1 MAYINESSEKSTNQS
16 VTKLM
21 QLFEYLSE
29 SRVPMR
35 LQDIAA
41 AIGVSQATHG
51 IQYAAPFPTL
61 LWRAMCFRIKL
72 QVDTPQPGKYVA

>member
-41 AIGVSQATHG
+41 AIGVSQATTSR
-51 IQYAAPFPTL
+51 YLNAL
-61 LWRAMCFRIKL
+61 
-72 QVDTPQPGKYVA
+72 VDRKSTRLNSSHSGQSRMPSSA

>member
-41 AIGVSQATHG
+41 AIGVSQATTSRYLNG
-51 IQYAAPFPTL
+51 GL
-61 LWRAMCFRIKL
+61 C
-72 QVDTPQPGKYVA
+72 VSG

>member
-41 AIGVSQATHG
+41 AICVSQATTSR
-51 IQYAAPFPTL
+51 YLNAL
-61 LWRAMCFRIKL
+61 VM
-72 QVDTPQPGKYVA
+72 

>member
-41 AIGVSQATHG
+41 AIGVSQATTSRYLNALVMELCVSG
-51 IQYAAPFPTL
+51 
-61 LWRAMCFRIKL
+61 
-72 QVDTPQPGKYVA
+72 

>member
-41 AIGVSQATHG
+41 AIGVSQATTSRYLKIPLKSLISH
-51 IQYAAPFPTL
+51 
-61 LWRAMCFRIKL
+61 
-72 QVDTPQPGKYVA
+72 

>member
-41 AIGVSQATHG
+41 AC
-51 IQYAAPFPTL
+51 FPSYNISL
-61 LWRAMCFRIKL
+61 S
-72 QVDTPQPGKYVA
+72 

>member
-35 LQDIAA
+35 LQDPKLQHL
-41 AIGVSQATHG
+41 AILM
-51 IQYAAPFPTL
+51 PL